1 MSYILFLFS
10 LLPSFSLNLG
20 FGGIPLR
27 YLALP
32 GLLFPARVNKESI
45 YILVA
50 VLFHLFWVL
59 FASPFGRKF
68 HLLDISYILTYL
80 YTFLCVVV
88 CYNNSESVKKYVIYF
103 FYVNIFYAVIQNI
116 ALNAGVPSQ
125 YLLLHQNTHAESYS
139 IPNSI
144 IPIFWRVTGL
154 FNESVPYV
162 LYLSFSMLFFFS
174 IGHRIKG
181 YLAAIFILTSG
192 AKSALLILTALALSR
207 FFSRIKLYMLI
218 PAIFTLLLFLLV
230 FYAPDINDY
239 LLSEPAL
246 FSIYLRVVG
255 ILSTVVD
262 FGGNIEVFFFG
273 SGFVSSSDLM
283 TKGLLAVER
292 GTDYFSLYIYSNGVF
307 GTLLLNLPFYWYLK
321 QATKRFSC
329 NEINKIS
336 IVLFFSL
343 MLSGSYTLYVYSYF
357 IMLCTLIDRLR
368 NKI

>member
-1 MSYILFLFS
+1 
-10 LLPSFSLNLG
+10 
-20 FGGIPLR
+20 
-27 YLALP
+27 
-32 GLLFPARVNKESI
+32 
-45 YILVA
+45 
-50 VLFHLFWVL
+50 
-59 FASPFGRKF
+59 
-68 HLLDISYILTYL
+68 
-80 YTFLCVVV
+80 
-88 CYNNSESVKKYVIYF
+88 
-103 FYVNIFYAVIQNI
+103 I

-207 FFSRIKLYMLI
+207 FFGRIKLYMLI

-273 SGFVSSSDLM
+273 SGFVSSADLM
-283 TKGLLAVER
+283 TKGLLDVER

-321 QATKRFSC
+321 QTTKRFSC